1 MIREIDFTKPSKDIK
16 QITPNLNEIKSIHE
30 DAINRYDT
38 FLKQINDKD
47 MSKYVFENLYDS
59 IREISECIV
68 LLDKLKI
75 YSHEMTISY
84 IFQKDYIN
92 HSEASIFNDIRN
104 LRNKSKYYGKA
115 ISHEKVQET
124 ISQFEELKKKLS
136 SVYKNKISKK

>member
-1 MIREIDFTKPSKDIK
+1 MIRKFDFAKPSKDIK
-16 QITPNLNEIKSIHE
+16 QITPNLNEIKSIFE
-30 DAINRYDT
+30 DALKRYGT
-38 FLKQINDKD
+38 FIEQVNDKN

-68 LLDKLKI
+68 LLDGLKI

-84 IFQKDYIN
+84 IFQKKYIN

-104 LRNKSKYYGKA
+104 LRNKSKYYGKT
-115 ISHEKVQET
+115 ISYEKVQES

-136 SVYKNKISKK
+136 SIYVNKIS